1 MEPGALIPDYQ
12 QSIDN
17 PSLSH
22 LRWRVVHIS
31 KPSENSTSA
40 DWEEPTLVEQS
51 MLANSS
57 KFIDGSFDDLTNSSS
72 AIEDQL
78 KENTAS
84 DFTNGNYESKE
95 PIVVEQSVLADSS
108 NFIQITDE
116 EEVDKDKDDSLFS
129 ELEVKEEEGLPE
141 DIVSE

>member
-1 MEPGALIPDYQ
+1 M
-12 QSIDN
+12 
-17 PSLSH
+17 
-22 LRWRVVHIS
+22 HIS

-51 MLANSS
+51 LLTNSS

-108 NFIQITDE
+108 TFIQITDE

-129 ELEVKEEEGLPE
+129 EVEVKEEEEIQE